1 MSSSLSAAQPAAPS
15 TDRPGSPA
23 PAGPVAG
30 EPSAS
35 GPVAS
40 GPVASGPVASGPVAD
55 RVAQAD
61 TLLCA
66 DRQFG
71 DSPAIGERNLAR
83 FRLGLTMLARHDGE
97 AADVLR
103 ETAAASDERL
113 RPLLYDPVLRNCFEV
128 DLALLDSDRFEHSSF
143 GAYVRDHLT
152 TGAAADAPATT
163 DAAPSADSLAG
174 PSAGPSEALM
184 RPHRA
189 AWPTLG
195 DAWVLAEPAPRGD
208 AQKLLAER
216 LMELYRDA
224 LGDGRAAGPVDPTD
238 TTLAVLREGAELL
251 ATLLP
256 AAGAGVLGHVSVV
269 GFTSRESEEGPL
281 QSMSG
286 GDPLPSTV
294 LLAPERCTSP
304 WLAAESLLH
313 EGAHLKLFDAL
324 RTGSVVRNATEQVP
338 IPWRIG
344 SWTVIRV
351 FVALHFY
358 VHLLVFRAAADAAGE
373 AVRERFGPPPPA
385 EDLDEPSPGT
395 PAALNG
401 EYRTSAERARYLAEC
416 VLSLPDEA
424 LTEHG
429 HRFARWL
436 LTALRLVDEDA
447 PQPRERATTRPA
459 EAGPSRQDGPTGA
472 LRRVT
477 PVDACALPGLG
488 QLVVSPA
495 RSARMHWLNARS
507 WTVYSLCD
515 GRDLGSLHTA
525 YARAAGLTPGS
536 EEVGRQVDDSL
547 RLLVASGLVSQD
559 G

>member
-1 MSSSLSAAQPAAPS
+1 LSSSAPAAAPV
-15 TDRPGSPA
+15 TPA
-23 PAGPVAG
+23 
-30 EPSAS
+30 SAE
-35 GPVAS
+35 
-40 GPVASGPVASGPVAD
+40 PVAD

-61 TLLCA
+61 ALLCA

-71 DSPAIGERNLAR
+71 DSPAIEERNLAR

-103 ETAAASDERL
+103 ETAAAPDERL

-128 DLALLDSDRFEHSSF
+128 DLARLDSGRFEHSSF
-143 GAYVRDHLT
+143 ATYVRGHLT
-152 TGAAADAPATT
+152 DPPADAPSATAT
-163 DAAPSADSLAG
+163 
-174 PSAGPSEALM
+174 GPSEALM
-184 RPHRA
+184 RPHRP
-189 AWPTLG
+189 AWPGLGLG
-195 DAWVLAEPAPRGD
+195 DAWVLAGPAPQGD
-208 AQKLLAER
+208 AQELLAGR

-224 LGDGRAAGPVDPTD
+224 LGDGRVAGPADPTD
-238 TTLAVLREGAELL
+238 ATRAGLRDGAELL

-256 AAGAGVLGHVSVV
+256 AAGAGVLGHVTMV

-395 PAALNG
+395 PAALKG

-429 HRFARWL
+429 HRFAHWL

-447 PQPRERATTRPA
+447 PRPRERTSAAARST
-459 EAGPSRQDGPTGA
+459 EAGQSPQEDGPAGA

-515 GRDLGSLHTA
+515 GRDLDSLHTA

-536 EEVGRQVDDSL
+536 EEVGRQVGDSL
-547 RLLVASGLVSQD
+547 RLLVASGLVTRTQD

>member
-1 MSSSLSAAQPAAPS
+1 MSASSSAAE
-15 TDRPGSPA
+15 
-23 PAGPVAG
+23 PVTG
-30 EPSAS
+30 
-35 GPVAS
+35 
-40 GPVASGPVASGPVAD
+40 

-61 TLLCA
+61 ALLCA

-71 DSPAIGERNLAR
+71 DSAAIGERNLAR
-83 FRLGLTMLARHDGE
+83 FRLGLTMLARHDDE

-103 ETAAASDERL
+103 ATAGASDERL

-128 DLALLDSDRFEHSSF
+128 DLARLESGELGRSSF
-143 GAYVRDHLT
+143 GAHVVGHT
-152 TGAAADAPATT
+152 DAP
-163 DAAPSADSLAG
+163 SSMG
-174 PSAGPSEALM
+174 PCEALTH
-184 RPHRA
+184 PHGL
-189 AWPTLG
+189 AWPGLG
-195 DAWVLAEPAPRGD
+195 DAWVLTEPAPHGD
-208 AQKLLAER
+208 AQEMLADR

-224 LGDGRAAGPVDPTD
+224 LGGGPATRPVDPTD
-238 TTLAVLREGAELL
+238 DVRAVLREGAELL

-256 AAGAGVLGHVSVV
+256 AAGAGVLEHVTMV
-269 GFTSRESEEGPL
+269 GFAHRESEEGPL

-324 RTGSVVRNATEQVP
+324 RTGSVVRNATERVP

-358 VHLLVFRAAADAAGE
+358 VHLLVFRAAATAADD
-373 AVRERFGPPPPA
+373 AVRRRFGTPPPA

-401 EYRTSAERARYLAEC
+401 QFRTSAERARYLAEC
-416 VLSLPDEA
+416 VLSLPEEA
-424 LTEHG
+424 LTENG

-436 LTALRLVDEDA
+436 LTALRLVDAEA
-447 PQPRERATTRPA
+447 PLPRDPASATARQTRPEQPRVLP
-459 EAGPSRQDGPTGA
+459 DGA
-472 LRRVT
+472 LQRIA

-495 RSARMHWLNARS
+495 RTARMHWLNARS

-515 GRDLGSLHTA
+515 GRDLDALHTA
-525 YARAAGLTPGS
+525 YARAAGLPADS
-536 EEVGRQVDDSL
+536 QEVGRQVSDSV
-547 RLLVASGLVSQD
+547 RSLVTAGLVVQD
-559 G
+559 I

>member
-1 MSSSLSAAQPAAPS
+1 MSSSAPAAAPV
-15 TDRPGSPA
+15 TPA
-23 PAGPVAG
+23 
-30 EPSAS
+30 SAE
-35 GPVAS
+35 
-40 GPVASGPVASGPVAD
+40 PVAD

-103 ETAAASDERL
+103 ETAAAPDERL

-128 DLALLDSDRFEHSSF
+128 DLAQLDSGRLERSSL
-143 GAYVRDHLT
+143 AAHLS
-152 TGAAADAPATT
+152 GHMAASGSG
-163 DAAPSADSLAG
+163 APSSSTG
-174 PSAGPSEALM
+174 PCEALM
-184 RPHRA
+184 RPHRP
-189 AWPTLG
+189 AWPGLG
-195 DAWVLAEPAPRGD
+195 DAWVLAEPAPEDGG
-208 AQKLLAER
+208 AEKMLAER
-216 LMELYRDA
+216 LVQLYRDA
-224 LGDGRAAGPVDPTD
+224 LGDNRATGPVAPTD
-238 TTLAVLREGAELL
+238 EVLAGLRDGAELL

-256 AAGAGVLGHVSVV
+256 SAGAGVLGHVTMV

-294 LLAPERCTSP
+294 LLAPERCTSA

-358 VHLLVFRAAADAAGE
+358 VHLLVFRAAADTAGE
-373 AVRERFGPPPPA
+373 AVRERFGAPPPA

-447 PQPRERATTRPA
+447 PQPRDRTAATTRPS
-459 EAGPSRQDGPTGA
+459 GPERSQELSPAGA

-536 EEVGRQVDDSL
+536 EEAGRQVGDSL
-547 RLLVASGLVSQD
+547 RLLVASGLVTQD

>member
-1 MSSSLSAAQPAAPS
+1 MSSSASAASPVTPASAEPD
-15 TDRPGSPA
+15 T
-23 PAGPVAG
+23 GPV
-30 EPSAS
+30 
-35 GPVAS
+35 V
-40 GPVASGPVASGPVAD
+40 D

-61 TLLCA
+61 NLLCA

-71 DSPAIGERNLAR
+71 DSPAIAERNLAR
-83 FRLGLTMLARHDGE
+83 FRLGLTMLARHDDE
-97 AADVLR
+97 AADLLR
-103 ETAAASDERL
+103 ETAAAPDDRL

-128 DLALLDSDRFEHSSF
+128 DLARLDGGRPERSTLA
-143 GAYVRDHLT
+143 AYLSRPT
-152 TGAAADAPATT
+152 
-163 DAAPSADSLAG
+163 AAPETGEPSPAG
-174 PSAGPSEALM
+174 SSPTGPCEALM
-184 RPHRA
+184 HPHRP
-189 AWPTLG
+189 AWPGLG
-195 DAWVLAEPAPRGD
+195 DAWVLAEPAPRD
-208 AQKLLAER
+208 DEQKLLAER
-216 LMELYRDA
+216 LMQLYRDA
-224 LGDGRAAGPVDPTD
+224 LGDDRATGPVTPTD
-238 TTLAVLREGAELL
+238 EVLTGLRDGAELL

-256 AAGAGVLGHVSVV
+256 AAGAGVLGHVTMV
-269 GFTSRESEEGPL
+269 GFTHRENEEGPL

-294 LLAPERCTSP
+294 LLAPERCASP

-324 RTGSVVRNATEQVP
+324 RAGSVVRNATEQVP
-338 IPWRIG
+338 VPWRIG

-358 VHLLVFRAAADAAGE
+358 VHLLVFRAAADAACE
-373 AVRERFGPPPPA
+373 TVRERFGPPPPA

-395 PAALNG
+395 PAALSG
-401 EYRTSAERARYLAEC
+401 EYRTSEERARYLAER

-429 HRFARWL
+429 HRFAHWL

-447 PQPRERATTRPA
+447 PRPRERTQATARSA
-459 EAGPSRQDGPTGA
+459 EAEQSPRGTGTA
-472 LRRVT
+472 GILQRVA

-515 GRDLGSLHTA
+515 GRDLASLHTA
-525 YARAAGLTPGS
+525 YARAAGLTPDS
-536 EEVGRQVDDSL
+536 EEATRQVDDSL
-547 RLLVASGLVSQD
+547 RRLVASGLITQD
-559 G
+559 AG

>member
-1 MSSSLSAAQPAAPS
+1 MSSSLSAAQPASAS

-23 PAGPVAG
+23 PAGPVAT
-30 EPSAS
+30 EPATAGQATA
-35 GPVAS
+35 GPA
-40 GPVASGPVASGPVAD
+40 AD

-61 TLLCA
+61 ALLCA

-128 DLALLDSDRFEHSSF
+128 DLARLDGGRFERSSF
-143 GAYVRDHLT
+143 AAYVRGHLT
-152 TGAAADAPATT
+152 TGAAADAPATGT
-163 DAAPSADSLAG
+163 PTVDAAPSDAA

-184 RPHRA
+184 RPHRP
-189 AWPTLG
+189 AWPGLG
-195 DAWVLAEPAPRGD
+195 DAWVLAEPAPQED

-238 TTLAVLREGAELL
+238 ETLAVLRDGAELL

-256 AAGAGVLGHVSVV
+256 AAGAGVLGHVGVV

-358 VHLLVFRAAADAAGE
+358 VHLLVFRAAADTAGE

-385 EDLDEPSPGT
+385 EDLDEPSAGT

-401 EYRTSAERARYLAEC
+401 EYRTSGERARYLAEC

-447 PQPRERATTRPA
+447 PRPRERAATTRPA
-459 EAGPSRQDGPTGA
+459 EPGPSQQGGPTGA
-472 LRRVT
+472 LQRVT

-536 EEVGRQVDDSL
+536 EEIDRQVGDSL
-547 RLLVASGLVSQD
+547 RLLVASGLVTHD

>member
-1 MSSSLSAAQPAAPS
+1 MSSSLSASPSAAE
-15 TDRPGSPA
+15 
-23 PAGPVAG
+23 PVAA
-30 EPSAS
+30 E
-35 GPVAS
+35 
-40 GPVASGPVASGPVAD
+40 PVAD

-61 TLLCA
+61 AMLCA

-71 DSPAIGERNLAR
+71 DSAAIGERNLAR

-103 ETAAASDERL
+103 ETAAAPDERL

-128 DLALLDSDRFEHSSF
+128 DLAQLDNGRLEHSSF
-143 GAYVRDHLT
+143 GAYIRGYV
-152 TGAAADAPATT
+152 TGPATT
-163 DAAPSADSLAG
+163 PAADTSYAMG
-174 PSAGPSEALM
+174 PCEALI
-184 RPHRA
+184 RPHRP
-189 AWPTLG
+189 AWPGLG
-195 DAWVLAEPAPRGD
+195 DAWVLSEPAPHGD
-208 AQKLLAER
+208 SQEMLAGR
-216 LMELYRDA
+216 LMELYRSA
-224 LGDGRAAGPVDPTD
+224 LGDSQAAGPVDPTD
-238 TTLAVLREGAELL
+238 GERAVLRDGAELL

-256 AAGAGVLGHVSVV
+256 AAGAGVLGHVTVV
-269 GFTSRESEEGPL
+269 GFTKRESEEGPL

-294 LLAPERCTSP
+294 LLSPDRCASP

-324 RTGSVVRNATEQVP
+324 RAGSVVRNATERVP

-358 VHLLVFRAAADAAGE
+358 VHLLVFQAAAAAAGE
-373 AVRERFGPPPPA
+373 AVRERFGAPPPP

-395 PAALNG
+395 PAARDG
-401 EYRTSAERARYLAEC
+401 QYRTSAERARYLAEC
-416 VLSLPDEA
+416 VLSLPEQA
-424 LTEHG
+424 LTENG

-447 PQPRERATTRPA
+447 PGPHDRAATTTRQA
-459 EAGPSRQDGPTGA
+459 EAEPGQPQEVSPEGA
-472 LRRVT
+472 FQRIT
-477 PVDACALPGLG
+477 PVDACALPALG

-495 RSARMHWLNARS
+495 QSARMHWLNARS

-515 GRDLGSLHTA
+515 GRDLGSMHTA
-525 YARAAGLTPGS
+525 YARAAGLPAGS
-536 EEVGRQVDDSL
+536 EEVGRQVGDSL
-547 RLLVASGLVSQD
+547 RLLVASGLITQD
-559 G
+559 M

>member
-1 MSSSLSAAQPAAPS
+1 MPASPSAAEPV
-15 TDRPGSPA
+15 TDL
-23 PAGPVAG
+23 
-30 EPSAS
+30 
-35 GPVAS
+35 
-40 GPVASGPVASGPVAD
+40 
-55 RVAQAD
+55 VAQAD
-61 TLLCA
+61 TMLCA

-71 DSPAIGERNLAR
+71 DSAAIGERNLAR

-103 ETAAASDERL
+103 TTAAAADEHL

-128 DLALLDSDRFEHSSF
+128 DLARLESGRLGHSSF
-143 GAYVRDHLT
+143 GAYVSGYVPT
-152 TGAAADAPATT
+152 QAADAP
-163 DAAPSADSLAG
+163 SSMSSMG
-174 PSAGPSEALM
+174 PCEALI
-184 RPHRA
+184 RPHRS
-189 AWPTLG
+189 AWPGLG
-195 DAWVLAEPAPRGD
+195 DAWVLIEPTPHGSS
-208 AQKLLAER
+208 QEKLAGR
-216 LMELYRDA
+216 LMELYRGA
-224 LGDGRAAGPVDPTD
+224 LGDSRAAAPVYPADSVR
-238 TTLAVLREGAELL
+238 AVLREGAELL

-256 AAGAGVLGHVSVV
+256 AAGAGVLGHVTMV
-269 GFTSRESEEGPL
+269 GFTHRESEEGPL

-324 RTGSVVRNATEQVP
+324 RTGSVVKNATERVP

-358 VHLLVFRAAADAAGE
+358 VHLLVFRAAAASAGE
-373 AVRERFGPPPPA
+373 AVRERFGPPPSV

-395 PAALNG
+395 PAARSG
-401 EYRTSAERARYLAEC
+401 QYRTSAERARYLAEC
-416 VLSLPDEA
+416 VLSLPEQA

-436 LTALRLVDEDA
+436 LTALRLVDDDA
-447 PQPRERATTRPA
+447 PRPHDRAAATTRRA
-459 EAGPSRQDGPTGA
+459 EPWQPQENPSGGVLQRI
-472 LRRVT
+472 T

-488 QLVVSPA
+488 QLVVSPT

-515 GRDLGSLHTA
+515 GRDLGSVRTA
-525 YARAAGLTPGS
+525 YARAVDLPADS
-536 EEVGRQVDDSL
+536 EEVNRQVSDSV
-547 RLLVASGLVSQD
+547 RRLVAADLITHD
-559 G
+559 M

>member
-1 MSSSLSAAQPAAPS
+1 MPASPS
-15 TDRPGSPA
+15 
-23 PAGPVAG
+23 AG
-30 EPSAS
+30 EP
-35 GPVAS
+35 VT
-40 GPVASGPVASGPVAD
+40 D
-55 RVAQAD
+55 QVAQAD
-61 TLLCA
+61 SMLCA

-71 DSPAIGERNLAR
+71 ASAAIGERNLAR

-103 ETAAASDERL
+103 TTASAADEHL

-128 DLALLDSDRFEHSSF
+128 DLARLESGRLGPSSF
-143 GAYVRDHLT
+143 GAYVSGYVPAL
-152 TGAAADAPATT
+152 AADAPPAT
-163 DAAPSADSLAG
+163 G
-174 PSAGPSEALM
+174 PCEALTH
-184 RPHRA
+184 PHRS
-189 AWPTLG
+189 AWPGLG
-195 DAWVLAEPAPRGD
+195 DAWVLTEPAPHGSS
-208 AQKLLAER
+208 QEMLAGR
-216 LMELYRDA
+216 LMELYRGA
-224 LGDGRAAGPVDPTD
+224 LGDGRAAGPVDPQD
-238 TTLAVLREGAELL
+238 DVRAVLREGAELL

-256 AAGAGVLGHVSVV
+256 AAGAGVLGHVTMV
-269 GFTSRESEEGPL
+269 GFTHRESEEGPL

-324 RTGSVVRNATEQVP
+324 RTGSVVKNATERVP

-358 VHLLVFRAAADAAGE
+358 VHLLVFRAAAAAAGE
-373 AVRERFGPPPPA
+373 AVRERFGPPPSV

-395 PAALNG
+395 PAARSG
-401 EYRTSAERARYLAEC
+401 QYRTSAERARYLAEC
-416 VLSLPDEA
+416 VLSLPEEA
-424 LTEHG
+424 LTENG

-436 LTALRLVDEDA
+436 LTALRLVDDDA
-447 PQPRERATTRPA
+447 PRPHDRAAATTRRA
-459 EAGPSRQDGPTGA
+459 EPRQPPEIPSEGVLQRI
-472 LRRVT
+472 T

-488 QLVVSPA
+488 QLVVSPT

-515 GRDLGSLHTA
+515 GSDLGSVRTA
-525 YARAAGLTPGS
+525 YARAVDLPADS
-536 EEVGRQVDDSL
+536 EEVDRQVSDSV
-547 RLLVASGLVSQD
+547 RRLVAADLITHD
-559 G
+559 I

>member
-1 MSSSLSAAQPAAPS
+1 VGSVPVVPGSTSVISPAPPKDGPSLSPSLPAAQPASPS
-15 TDRPGSPA
+15 T
-23 PAGPVAG
+23 
-30 EPSAS
+30 
-35 GPVAS
+35 
-40 GPVASGPVASGPVAD
+40 D

-83 FRLGLTMLARHDGE
+83 FRLGLTMLARHDGG

-128 DLALLDSDRFEHSSF
+128 DLALLDSGRFERSSF
-143 GAYVRDHLT
+143 ATYVRGHLT
-152 TGAAADAPATT
+152 TGPAADAPVT
-163 DAAPSADSLAG
+163 DAAPSPG
-174 PSAGPSEALM
+174 PSAALMSPSEALM
-184 RPHRA
+184 RPHRP
-189 AWPTLG
+189 AWPGLGDAWPGLG
-195 DAWVLAEPAPRGD
+195 DAWVLAEPAPQED

-224 LGDGRAAGPVDPTD
+224 LGDGRTTGPVDPTD
-238 TTLAVLREGAELL
+238 ATLVGLRDGAELL

-256 AAGAGVLGHVSVV
+256 SAGAGVLGHVSVV

-324 RTGSVVRNATEQVP
+324 RTGSLVRNATEQVP
-338 IPWRIG
+338 IPWRIRP
-344 SWTVIRV
+344 WTVIRV

-358 VHLLVFRAAADAAGE
+358 VHLLVFRAAADTAGE

-401 EYRTSAERARYLAEC
+401 EYRTSAERARHLAEC

-436 LTALRLVDEDA
+436 LTALRLVDGSA
-447 PQPRERATTRPA
+447 PRPRERDEATTRPT
-459 EAGPSRQDGPTGA
+459 GPGSSQQGGSTGGA
-472 LRRVT
+472 LQRVT
-477 PVDACALPGLG
+477 PVDACALPALG

-515 GRDLGSLHTA
+515 GRDPASLHTA
-525 YARAAGLTPGS
+525 YARAAGLTAGS
-536 EEVGRQVDDSL
+536 EEVGRQVGESL
-547 RLLVASGLVSQD
+547 RLLVASGLVTQD

>member
-1 MSSSLSAAQPAAPS
+1 MSSTPSAAQPV
-15 TDRPGSPA
+15 T
-23 PAGPVAG
+23 
-30 EPSAS
+30 
-35 GPVAS
+35 
-40 GPVASGPVASGPVAD
+40 D
-55 RVAQAD
+55 RVARAD
-61 TLLCA
+61 TMLCA

-71 DSPAIGERNLAR
+71 DSTAIGERNLAR
-83 FRLGLTMLARHDGE
+83 FRLGLTMLARHDDG

-128 DLALLDSDRFEHSSF
+128 DLARLDSGRPEPSSL
-143 GAYVRDHLT
+143 APHLSGHAAT
-152 TGAAADAPATT
+152 PAADTSSVT
-163 DAAPSADSLAG
+163 G
-174 PSAGPSEALM
+174 PCEALM
-184 RPHRA
+184 RPHRP
-189 AWPTLG
+189 AWPGLG
-195 DAWVLAEPAPRGD
+195 DAWVLAEPAPSSDSGP
-208 AQKLLAER
+208 QEMLAER
-216 LMELYRDA
+216 LMQLYRDA
-224 LGDGRAAGPVDPTD
+224 LGDNRATGPVTPTD
-238 TTLAVLREGAELL
+238 EVLTGLRDGAELL

-256 AAGAGVLGHVSVV
+256 AAGAGVLGHVTMV
-269 GFTSRESEEGPL
+269 GFTHRENEEGPL

-294 LLAPERCTSP
+294 LLAPERCASP

-324 RTGSVVRNATEQVP
+324 RTGSVVKNATEQVP

-358 VHLLVFRAAADAAGE
+358 VHLLVFRAAAEAAGE
-373 AVRERFGPPPPA
+373 TVRERFGPPPPA

-395 PAALNG
+395 PAALG
-401 EYRTSAERARYLAEC
+401 GQYRTSEERARYLAEC
-416 VLSLPDEA
+416 VLSLPEEA
-424 LTEHG
+424 LTENG

-447 PQPRERATTRPA
+447 PRPRDRDAVTTRRA
-459 EAGPSRQDGPTGA
+459 EPGQPQEVAVPGRAPQ
-472 LRRVT
+472 RVA

-515 GRDLGSLHTA
+515 GRDLASLHTA
-525 YARAAGLTPGS
+525 YARAAGLPAGS
-536 EEVGRQVDDSL
+536 GEVERQVGDSL
-547 RLLVASGLVSQD
+547 RLLESSGLVLQ
-559 G
+559 GG

>member
-1 MSSSLSAAQPAAPS
+1 MPASPSAA
-15 TDRPGSPA
+15 
-23 PAGPVAG
+23 
-30 EPSAS
+30 E
-35 GPVAS
+35 
-40 GPVASGPVASGPVAD
+40 PVAD

-71 DSPAIGERNLAR
+71 DSAAIGERNLAR

-97 AADVLR
+97 ASHLLR
-103 ETAAASDERL
+103 TTAAATEERL

-128 DLALLDSDRFEHSSF
+128 DLARLESGPLTHSSF
-143 GAYVRDHLT
+143 
-152 TGAAADAPATT
+152 AAHVSGYADAPPSSM
-163 DAAPSADSLAG
+163 APSETLTS
-174 PSAGPSEALM
+174 
-184 RPHRA
+184 PHRL
-189 AWPTLG
+189 AWPGLG
-195 DAWVLAEPAPRGD
+195 DTWVLTEPAPHGSS
-208 AQKLLAER
+208 QEMLAGR
-216 LMELYRDA
+216 LMELYRGA
-224 LGDGRAAGPVDPTD
+224 IGAGKEATPVDPTD
-238 TTLAVLREGAELL
+238 GVRAVLREGAELL

-256 AAGAGVLGHVSVV
+256 AAGAGVLGHVTMV
-269 GFTSRESEEGPL
+269 GFARRESEEGPL

-304 WLAAESLLH
+304 WLTAESLLH

-324 RTGSVVRNATEQVP
+324 RTGSVVRNATERVP

-358 VHLLVFRAAADAAGE
+358 VHLLVFRAAASAAGE
-373 AVRERFGPPPPA
+373 AVQERFGPPPAA

-395 PAALNG
+395 PAARSG
-401 EYRTSAERARYLAEC
+401 QYRTSAERARYLAEC
-416 VLSLPDEA
+416 VLALPEQA
-424 LTEHG
+424 LTENG

-436 LTALRLVDEDA
+436 LTALRLVDENA
-447 PQPRERATTRPA
+447 PRPHAPAATTTRWAEQGQPPEVPPA
-459 EAGPSRQDGPTGA
+459 GA
-472 LRRVT
+472 LQRIA

-515 GRDLGSLHTA
+515 GRDLGAVHTA
-525 YARAAGLTPGS
+525 FAEAAGLPAGS
-536 EEVGRQVDDSL
+536 EEVGRQVRDSV
-547 RLLVASGLVSQD
+547 RSLVAAGLVTQD
-559 G
+559 M